1 MCPILSPELCNME
14 RFRFTQE
21 IDLAIVPM
29 VISTVRLI
37 AQDFTQAYYYEP
49 SVLGY
54 KKTKVKS
61 KMGIYAKPFKS
72 NVSTM

>member
-1 MCPILSPELCNME
+1 
-14 RFRFTQE
+14 
-21 IDLAIVPM
+21 M

-72 NVSTM
+72 NVSTMQYFSLIIRGRQSFFKVNVDTFTFLLNC